1 MYVLVRLLKGYP
13 KPLFYKIP
21 QNLDNKNDLIGKI
34 VQVPLKNKFT
44 PALVLKTYQS
54 LPEKVPF
61 AIKEISSV
69 KSFPNDIPFHS
80 FIEKISNFYF
90 TQPLHFYQRIRNF
103 LLKPEKNK
111 VTEDIEIF
119 SSSEIKT
126 SEKILLTDE
135 QQIVTD
141 YLEQFI
147 EKPKYTPVLLHG
159 VTSSGKTE
167 IYKKLIIKCI
177 EDNKTVILLLPEVS
191 LSLQF
196 QHLLQNQLPSNINI
210 IGFHSATKNS
220 EKKELWNCLL
230 KNKPILIIGV
240 HMPMILPISNL
251 GLIIIDEEH
260 ETGFQ
265 EKKHPKINS
274 KELAIWRAQHYN
286 IPILLGS
293 ATPCLNSL
301 YNVEKNNWKLFRLK
315 KRFAGNFPKVELV
328 FLNDKTK
335 RRRKSFWITKELEEA
350 INNTLHKKE
359 QVIIYLNRRGYSF
372 FVQCKNCGFI
382 FQCPNCSVSLTL
394 HSNAQG
400 TEKLRCHYCDYQK
413 DLEKT
418 CPECKANEKNLL
430 KKGIGTQQV
439 VRIFEQIFPQ
449 AKIER
454 ADLDSASKK
463 RSWKDTVEKFKN
475 GEIDILIG
483 TQLITKGYHFPKVTL
498 VGILWADLNLNFPLF
513 NASETTLQQ
522 LIQVAGRAGRQ
533 SNDSKVIAQ
542 TMREHSIFNHLNEE
556 SYLNFCKEELELR
569 KIINYPP
576 YTRLIQI
583 ELKNTDGSVLEKDT
597 DKFCQKLHKINEQEK
612 FGMQILGPA
621 KPIVHKIQKMESRQI
636 FIKTES
642 FQKLH
647 KIMHKIDFSVF
658 KSSIFIVPT
667 P

>member
-1 MYVLVRLLKGYP
+1 M
-13 KPLFYKIP
+13 
-21 QNLDNKNDLIGKI
+21 
-34 VQVPLKNKFT
+34 
-44 PALVLKTYQS
+44 
-54 LPEKVPF
+54 
-61 AIKEISSV
+61 
-69 KSFPNDIPFHS
+69 
-80 FIEKISNFYF
+80 
-90 TQPLHFYQRIRNF
+90 QPLHFYQRIRSF

-111 VTEDIEIF
+111 PQDNPEIF
-119 SSSEIKT
+119 SSNYVKKT
-126 SEKILLTDE
+126 YEKILLTDE
-135 QQIVTD
+135 QQIVTN
-141 YLEQFI
+141 YLKKFI
-147 EKPKYTPVLLHG
+147 DEPKYTPVLLHG

-167 IYKKLIIKCI
+167 IYKKLIIQCI
-177 EDNKTVILLLPEVS
+177 EKNKTVILLLPEVS

-196 QHLLQNQLPSNINI
+196 QNLLQNQLPSNINI
-210 IGFHSATKNS
+210 IGFHSASKNS
-220 EKKELWNCLL
+220 DKKELWKNLL
-230 KNKPILIIGV
+230 NTKPTLIIGV
-240 HMPMILPISNL
+240 HMPIILPISNL

-301 YNVEKNNWKLFRLK
+301 YNVEKNNWKFFQLK

-335 RRRKSFWITKELEEA
+335 KRRKSFWITKELEDA
-350 INNTLHKKE
+350 IKKTLLKKE

-394 HSNAQG
+394 HSNNQ
-400 TEKLRCHYCDYQK
+400 EIEILRCHYCDYQK
-413 DLEKT
+413 NLVKI

-439 VRIFEQIFPQ
+439 VRIFEQIFPL

-463 RSWKDTVEKFKN
+463 ISWKDTVEKFKN

-533 SNDSKVIAQ
+533 SDNSKVIAQ
-542 TMREHSIFNHLNEE
+542 TMREHTIFNHLNEE
-556 SYLNFCKEELELR
+556 SYLDFCKKELEFR

-576 YTRLIQI
+576 YIRLVQI
-583 ELKNTDGSVLEKDT
+583 ELKNTDESVLEKET
-597 DKFCQKLHKINEQEK
+597 NKFCQKLHTINEQEK
-612 FGMQILGPA
+612 LELQILGPA
-621 KPIVHKIQKMESRQI
+621 KPVVHKIQKMESRQI

-647 KIMHKIDFSVF
+647 KMLKKIDFSFF